1 MFCLSIYL
9 IFFSSV
15 SGNTGDFT
23 NFPRSQYGHFQINS
37 SYNRY
42 DDSKFKLIFMYPHL
56 DANMYLT
63 NKIFGNQILL
73 KFIHENVLYLYEFKN
88 NEILI

>member
-1 MFCLSIYL
+1 
-9 IFFSSV
+9 
-15 SGNTGDFT
+15 
-23 NFPRSQYGHFQINS
+23 
-37 SYNRY
+37 
-42 DDSKFKLIFMYPHL
+42 MYPHL